1 MTKWREVF
9 EELIIAIDAAGE
21 LQGDNM
27 RFVAN
32 PQSFSP
38 DKARSI
44 EEIGVSFGSNIDQ
57 LGMSVAVAILDG
69 AAFPDGP
76 HHIILGGAGG
86 QDINIHSGHEPC
98 TQFNDMGIRVVP
110 NAQYTVHFRIVGLT
124 VDEGVC
130 TIQLTFQDKPARVP
144 KRWKW
149 AGQET
154 AVVNTPVQTQNIDQV
169 AEAMSSDG
177 STMID
182 GILKCSVRQ
191 HLALGCQGGVII
203 LSDAVT
209 PRQEVL
215 CGAGGSELI
224 TGEGAHCPPTQ
235 ETDCQIP
242 VLPNKLIF
250 IESVGVGEAGTIM
263 NGISLGFK
271 V

>member
-1 MTKWREVF
+1 MKWREVF
-9 EELIIAIDAAGE
+9 EELVVAIDAAGE

-38 DKARSI
+38 EGARAI
-44 EEIGVSFGSNIDQ
+44 EELGVAWGSPIDQ

-76 HHIILGGAGG
+76 HHIILGAGGG
-86 QDINIHSGHEPC
+86 QDIDTSGRHQPC
-98 TQFNDMGIRVVP
+98 TPLKDMGIRVIG
-110 NAQYTVHFRIVGLT
+110 NAQYTVHFRTVGLT

-130 TIQLTFQDKPARVP
+130 TIQLTFQDKAPRVP
-144 KRWKW
+144 KRWKF
-149 AGQET
+149 AGQQT
-154 AVVNTPVQTQNIDQV
+154 AAVNTPVQTQNIDQV

-182 GILKCSVRQ
+182 GIIKISARQ
-191 HLALGCQGGVII
+191 MLALGTQGGVII

-209 PRQEVL
+209 PRQEIL

-224 TGEGAHCPPTQ
+224 TGENDTVIPTQ
-235 ETDCQIP
+235 EFDCQIP
-242 VLPNKLIF
+242 VLPNKLIY

>member
-1 MTKWREVF
+1 MKWREVF
-9 EELIIAIDAAGE
+9 EELVIAIDAAGE
-21 LQGDNM
+21 LQADNM

-38 DKARSI
+38 DKAQGI
-44 EEIGVSFGSNIDQ
+44 EEIFVNFGSNVDQ

-76 HHIILGGAGG
+76 HHIILGAAGG
-86 QDINIHSGHEPC
+86 QDIDVSGNHLPAIALK
-98 TQFNDMGIRVVP
+98 DMGIRVIP
-110 NAQYTVHFRIVGLT
+110 NAQYTVHVRAVGLT

-130 TIQLTFQDKPARVP
+130 AIQLTFQDRAVRVP
-144 KRWKW
+144 KRWKF
-149 AGQET
+149 AGIET
-154 AVVNTPVQTQNIDQV
+154 AAVNTPVQTENIDQV

-177 STMID
+177 STLID
-182 GILKCSVRQ
+182 GIIKVSARQ
-191 HLALGCQGGVII
+191 HLALGGQAGVII

-215 CGAGGSELI
+215 CGAGASELI
-224 TGEGAHCPPTQ
+224 TGEGCLTPPTQ
-235 ETDCQIP
+235 EFDCQMP
-242 VLPNKLIF
+242 VLPNKLIY

-263 NGISLGFK
+263 NGVSLGFK

>member
-1 MTKWREVF
+1 MKWREVY

-38 DKARSI
+38 EKAGCI
-44 EEIGVSFGSNIDQ
+44 EEAFVNFGSVVDQ
-57 LGMSVAVAILDG
+57 LGMSVAVAVLDG
-69 AAFPDGP
+69 PAFPDGP
-76 HHIILGGAGG
+76 HHIPLGAAGG
-86 QDINIHSGHEPC
+86 QDIDVSGNHLPAIPLL
-98 TQFNDMGIRVVP
+98 DLGIRVVP

-130 TIQLTFQDKPARVP
+130 SIQLNFQDKPPRVA
-144 KRWKW
+144 KRWKF
-149 AGQET
+149 AGIET
-154 AVVNTPVQTQNIDQV
+154 AVVNTPVQTENIDQV

-177 STMID
+177 SEMID
-182 GILKCSVRQ
+182 GIIKVSARQ
-191 HLALGCQGGVII
+191 HLALGGQVGVII
-203 LSDAVT
+203 LSDAVV
-209 PRQEVL
+209 PRQEIL
-215 CGAGGSELI
+215 CGGGASELI
-224 TGEGAHCPPTQ
+224 TGEGALTPPSQ
-235 ETDCQIP
+235 EFDCQIP
-242 VLPNKLIF
+242 VLRNKLIF

>member
-1 MTKWREVF
+1 MKWREVY
-9 EELIIAIDAAGE
+9 EELVAAIDAAGE

-32 PQSFSP
+32 PQSFAP
-38 DKARSI
+38 EHAKSI
-44 EEIGVSFGSNIDQ
+44 EEVGVNFGSPTDQ

-76 HHIILGGAGG
+76 HHIILGATGG
-86 QDINIHSGHEPC
+86 QLIDADGNHEPC
-98 TQFNDMGIRVVP
+98 TPLDDMGIRVVG
-110 NAQYTVHFRIVGLT
+110 NAQYTVHFRTVGLT

-130 TIQLTFQDKPARVP
+130 TIQLTFSDRPPRVP
-144 KRWKW
+144 KRWKF
-149 AGQET
+149 AGQQT
-154 AVVNTPVQTQNIDQV
+154 AVVNTPVQTENIDQV

-177 STMID
+177 STLID
-182 GILKCSVRQ
+182 GIIKVSARQ
-191 HLALGCQGGVII
+191 HLALGAQAGVII

-209 PRQEVL
+209 PRQEIL
-215 CGAGGSELI
+215 CGGGGSELI
-224 TGEGAHCPPTQ
+224 TGHPASCPPTQ
-235 ETDCQIP
+235 EKDCQIP
-242 VLPNKLIF
+242 VLPNKLIY